1 MLNAVTVNV
10 VILSVFMLNA
20 VKVNV
25 VAPNL
30 VPALSFGRLAPL
42 FVDTLSRKDFHPQ
55 LLTSLL

>member
-1 MLNAVTVNV
+1 MLNAVMLNV
-10 VILSVFMLNA
+10 VILSVLWLNA
-20 VKVNV
+20 VMLNV
-25 VAPNL
+25 VAPNP